1 MPNRTLEKKEK
12 IGRKGEV
19 KVVGKEE
26 EKKKRRKIVRKRGV
40 KKKGKEYGKE

>member
-1 MPNRTLEKKEK
+1 MPNRILEKKEK

-19 KVVGKEE
+19 KVVVKEE

-40 KKKGKEYGKE
+40 KKKGKE